1 VTVNP
6 PTQYATDANLAARQR
21 LWSISERRPPFD
33 LFDWVLDRVGMAAGD
48 ERRILDVGC
57 GNGRYERELRD
68 RGHQGVQVAIDLSR
82 GMLDHVEAADRMQ
95 SDVQRL
101 PLVTSAF
108 DVVLAPHMLY
118 HVPDVAAAACELRRV
133 LRPGGVCIA
142 VTNGESNVAELRDLV
157 EIAVGAGWRMARP
170 SDQRFSLENGAA
182 QLSTAFD
189 RVERVDCPSGDLI
202 VTDLDALTDYVASV
216 ADHYEPE
223 VDGPWTDVVARVRE
237 LAGEEM
243 SRSGAFRMTSAVGG
257 FVCG

>member
-142 VTNGESNVAELRDLV
+142 VTNGESNVAELRGLV
-157 EIAVGAGWRMARP
+157 ETAVGAGWRMARP

-182 QLSTAFD
+182 QLSKAFD
-189 RVERVDCPSGDLI
+189 RVERVDCPPGDLI
-202 VTDLDALTDYVASV
+202 VTDLGALTDYVASV
-216 ADHYEPE
+216 ADHYESQVAPAWSE
-223 VDGPWTDVVARVRE
+223 VVARVRE
-237 LAGEEM
+237 LAHAEL

-257 FVCG
+257 FLCT